1 MRKIALIYT
10 GGTIGMRR
18 NDVGKLTPMEFEAVS
33 DKVPSLK
40 LLPIDIIPVALAH
53 PIDSSEMTPAIW
65 IELTQTIESL
75 MDQVDGFVILHG
87 TDTMAYTACAL
98 SFMIQGLRKP
108 VIITGSQLPVGVL
121 RTDAVEN
128 LVSAFEFAAMVDEND
143 NGLIQEVCIYFE
155 YQLLRGNRAYKRSS
169 NEFDA
174 FSSPNF
180 PALAESGVKVTVAN
194 ELLWKS
200 KGPLLFQKKLAQ
212 EVGVVTLYPG
222 LRYDQV
228 PVL

>member
-1 MRKIALIYT
+1 
-10 GGTIGMRR
+10 MRR

-98 SFMIQGLRKP
+98 SL
-108 VIITGSQLPVGVL
+108 S
-121 RTDAVEN
+121 
-128 LVSAFEFAAMVDEND
+128 
-143 NGLIQEVCIYFE
+143 LIHISEPTRPY
-155 YQLLRGNRAYKRSS
+155 
-169 NEFDA
+169 
-174 FSSPNF
+174 
-180 PALAESGVKVTVAN
+180 
-194 ELLWKS
+194 
-200 KGPLLFQKKLAQ
+200 
-212 EVGVVTLYPG
+212 
-222 LRYDQV
+222 
-228 PVL
+228 